1 MGELMHDERR
11 YLAIEIGGTK
21 LQMVIGNGEGRIL
34 RRWRAA
40 VERREGGPGIC
51 RQIERGVVELTKDT
65 RIEAVGVGFGG
76 PVDWRTGRICCSHQI
91 AGWENFE
98 LATWL
103 QELTGVAVA
112 VENDAN
118 VATLGETLSGA
129 GRGANPLFYSN
140 MGSGV
145 GGGMTVDGRIYH
157 GQVPGECE
165 FGHVRLDRSG
175 TTVESRCSGWAVD
188 ERIRRRCAERPGS
201 VLGQL
206 IGSTRG
212 GEAKHLSAALAQGDP
227 IAREI
232 LAEVGD
238 DLGLAFSHV
247 VHLLHPE
254 RIVLGGGL
262 SLVGEPLRAAV
273 AAAIPRYLMKAFL
286 PGPQVHLAG
295 LGEDVVPVGA
305 LHLARMVERS

>member
-1 MGELMHDERR
+1 MREQRR

-21 LQMVIGNGEGRIL
+21 LQMTIGSGEGRIL
-34 RRWRAA
+34 RRWRAN
-40 VERREGGPGIC
+40 VQRSEGGPGIC
-51 RQIERGVVELTKDT
+51 RQLEQGIAELRKDT
-65 RIEAVGVGFGG
+65 PIAAVGVGFGG
-76 PVDWRTGRICCSHQI
+76 PVDWRSGRICCSHQI

-98 LATWL
+98 LAQWL
-103 QELTGVAVA
+103 KELTGVAVA
-112 VENDAN
+112 VENDSN
-118 VATLGETLSGA
+118 VAALGETLSGA

-145 GGGMTVDGRIYH
+145 GGGMTVDGKIYH

-188 ERIRRRCAERPGS
+188 ERIRRRCAEQPGS
-201 VLGQL
+201 ILAKL
-206 IGSTRG
+206 TGSTRG

-232 LAEVGD
+232 LAEVCD
-238 DLGLAFSHV
+238 DLGLAFSHA

-273 AAAIPRYLMKAFL
+273 AAAIPRYIMKAFL
-286 PGPQVHLAG
+286 PGPQVQLAG

-305 LHLARMVERS
+305 LHLARMAERG